1 LKYFMPCNMI
11 RIVKVRWGVSEMLA
25 NRFGQA

>member
-1 LKYFMPCNMI
+1 MSCNMI
-11 RIVKVRWGVSEMLA
+11 RKMKDRYGVSEMLA